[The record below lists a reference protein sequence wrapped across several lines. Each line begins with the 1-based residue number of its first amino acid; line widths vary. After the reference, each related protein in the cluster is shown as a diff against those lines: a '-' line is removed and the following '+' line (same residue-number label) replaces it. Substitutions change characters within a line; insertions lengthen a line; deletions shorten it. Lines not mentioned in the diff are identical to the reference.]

1 MRDRPAILYLSKIK
15 DEPMQ
20 TIYLETDE
28 DSTQVRLLV
37 ESAINREI
45 AHLEIARSLARKR
58 LAPFEQA
65 YHVTSEQFLAEMT
78 AEDLHGGDDE
88 YVQWAGEYRLLCRL
102 DEQLQQLRGIRYR
115 D

>member
-1 MRDRPAILYLSKIK
+1 MKDRPNIVNLSKVSERIA
-15 DEPMQ
+15 
-20 TIYLETDE
+20 
-28 DSTQVRLLV
+28 RW
-37 ESAINREI
+37 EI

-58 LAPFEQA
+58 LAPFEQT